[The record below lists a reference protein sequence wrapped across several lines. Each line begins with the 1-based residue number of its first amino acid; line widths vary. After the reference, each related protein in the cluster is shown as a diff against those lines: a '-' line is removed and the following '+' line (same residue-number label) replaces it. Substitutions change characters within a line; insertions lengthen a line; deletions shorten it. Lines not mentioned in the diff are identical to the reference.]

1 MCQDPP
7 SECRSF
13 GSSYRA
19 CSQPRKISR
28 GILIDSSAKFSS
40 ENADKGI
47 LQSEEYLTPTKV
59 DPVEVGNRIDA
70 FNSTDSGKYPGSPG
84 HGPFPPVPTGSM
96 HRGIP
101 VSEVAHG
108 STELNCHENSLGQL
122 ISMVTLRKDAN
133 AAGIEKPPFSNS
145 QKIVTEDTAKE
156 AESRGRETLRVK
168 LWEILG
174 TVSSPKQ
181 HLNDYDLKVRAK
193 DLESPQENN
202 GERNLALK
210 SKQNSDTIESDSE
223 FPNEKAVRLSTY
235 SLSKKRASLELKGN
249 RSRNAQS
256 SHYEEAEGKK
266 TACFREGFSE
276 RISHGIH
283 DGSLKKNKSEKQGS
297 VEACKTI
304 YLDQGNQAEN
314 QLVKNQR
321 KVRPPGKRSFSHEN
335 GGGNYNEFFS
345 GRKIELME
353 PNSAA
358 LQRDTHGSQL
368 MNLSDKLRSVTES
381 PNLQENA
388 EFIEDVDFSF
398 LRSTTNKK
406 VDAMSPIFEMRTPT
420 KMSSPGFL
428 PTEIKTPSEKFSD
441 DSPRKSEPGV
451 PDDCGSEGMA
461 IEQRGILCF
470 KSWLDSKSNLY
481 RSNYKIYSSVSFILF
496 GLRK

>member
-40 ENADKGI
+40 ENANKGV
-47 LQSEEYLTPTKV
+47 LQSEEYLTPTKAA

-70 FNSTDSGKYPGSPG
+70 INSTDSGKHPRSVV
-84 HGPFPPVPTGSM
+84 HGPFPPVPTGSF

-108 STELNCHENSLGQL
+108 STESNCNQNS
-122 ISMVTLRKDAN
+122 LRKDAN
-133 AAGIEKPPFSNS
+133 AVGIEKPSFANS
-145 QKIVTEDTAKE
+145 QEVLIEDTAKE
-156 AESRGRETLRVK
+156 AENRGRETLRVK

-181 HLNDYDLKVRAK
+181 HLNDYDLKVGAK
-193 DLESPQENN
+193 DLESPKENN
-202 GERNLALK
+202 GESYLALK
-210 SKQNSDTIESDSE
+210 SKQNSDTIESDSQ
-223 FPNEKAVRLSTY
+223 FPNEKAVRRSTY
-235 SLSKKRASLELKGN
+235 SLSKKRASDELKRN
-249 RSRNAQS
+249 RNAQS
-256 SHYEEAEGKK
+256 SRYEEAERKN
-266 TACFREGFSE
+266 TACFRERFSE

-283 DGSLKKNKSEKQGS
+283 GGSLKKKNKSEKQGS
-297 VEACKTI
+297 AEACKTI
-304 YLDQGNQAEN
+304 YLDQGNEAEN

-321 KVRPPGKRSFSHEN
+321 KVRPSGKRSFSHEN
-335 GGGNYNEFFS
+335 GGGNYKEFFS

-353 PNSAA
+353 PNSFS
-358 LQRDTHGSQL
+358 LQRDTHGSPL
-368 MNLSDKLRSVTES
+368 MNLSGKLRNVTES
-381 PNLQENA
+381 PKLQEKA

-406 VDAMSPIFEMRTPT
+406 VDAVSPIFETRTPT

-441 DSPRKSEPGV
+441 D
-451 PDDCGSEGMA
+451 CGSEGMA
-461 IEQRGILCF
+461 VEQRGILCF
-470 KSWLDSKSNLY
+470 KNWLDCKSNFY
-481 RSNYKIYSSVSFILF
+481 RSNYQKHSSVSFILCGSEKMITIVQF
-496 GLRK
+496 ILSLRT